1 MFTSKIRLIYN
12 FGVDEEVAAFF
23 VDRKIPQEN
32 SYWEKRLL
40 YVANGTGYL
49 FIPLFFD
56 IQLKMG
62 VNKKTLLSEDYIQ
75 LSEHILDSAARYEKN
90 QYDFNTHIQRCK
102 ELVYTKTVQHN
113 LFADLDHFFNQ
124 AKLIPYKYL
133 GTTNRAL
140 NRGDSF
146 LFLLCV
152 LDVPE
157 TTLQEI
163 IKGWYALTP
172 SFLLMDDVMD
182 LQEDKQR
189 GEENSI
195 NEFGEGADAVK
206 KAIEYL
212 KNNFNILK
220 TFNQKL
226 GDFFEQSLEKKLR
239 SAYLRDLLDQH

>member
-1 MFTSKIRLIYN
+1 MFTSKNQLINN
-12 FGVDEEVAAFF
+12 FGVDEDLAVFF
-23 VDRKIPQEN
+23 VDRKVPQEN

-62 VNKKTLLSEDYIQ
+62 VDKKTLLSEDYVQ
-75 LSEHILDSAARYEKN
+75 LSELILDSAARYEKN

-102 ELVYTKTVQHN
+102 ELVSPKTIQQN
-113 LFADLDHFFNQ
+113 LFTDLVYFFHQ
-124 AKLIPYKYL
+124 PILKPFKYL
-133 GTTNRAL
+133 GTDNRAL

-146 LFLLCV
+146 LFQLCI

-157 TTLQEI
+157 TTLQKI
-163 IKGWYALTP
+163 IRGWYALTP

-182 LQEDKQR
+182 LHEDKQR

-212 KNNFNILK
+212 KNNFSTLK

-226 GDFFEQSLEKKLR
+226 GDFFEQSLERKLR
-239 SAYLRDLLDQH
+239 SAYLRDLLEQQ

>member
-1 MFTSKIRLIYN
+1 MFTSKIQLINN
-12 FGVDEEVAAFF
+12 FGVDEDIAAFF
-23 VDRKIPQEN
+23 VDRKVPQEN

-56 IQLKMG
+56 IKLKMG
-62 VNKKTLLSEDYIQ
+62 VDKNTLLSEEYVQ
-75 LSEHILDSAARYEKN
+75 LSELILDSAARYEKN

-102 ELVYTKTVQHN
+102 ELVDSKTVQKK
-113 LFADLDHFFNQ
+113 LFAELVHFFNQ
-124 AKLIPYKYL
+124 PTLLPYKYL

-182 LQEDKQR
+182 LHEDKQR

-212 KNNFNILK
+212 KNNFSTLK

-226 GDFFEQSLEKKLR
+226 GDFFEQSLERKLR
-239 SAYLRDLLDQH
+239 SAYLRDLLEQQ